1 MSIDLSQF
9 ASERFDPKAYINDAC
24 SRIPDDDKT
33 AERHLAELEMKLHLA
48 GEDLAL
54 YLQDHS
60 TKYSQRVPAA
70 IKELLRI
77 KVSLKFSTYLLPN
90 D

>member
-9 ASERFDPKAYINDAC
+9 ASEGFDPKAYINDAC
-24 SRIPDDDKT
+24 SGIPDDDK
-33 AERHLAELEMKLHLA
+33 ASERHLAELEMKLHLA
-48 GEDLAL
+48 GEDLGL
-54 YLQDHS
+54 YLQDQS

-77 KVSLKFSTYLLPN
+77 KVSLQLSTHLLPN